1 MKAPFPYFGGKRT
14 VAHLIWQALGE
25 VKQYVEPFCGSAAV
39 LLACPSP
46 ASLEVIGDQSCYVAN
61 FWRAVK
67 FRSGEVAGWAD
78 YPVSHIDLAARHAWL
93 TQPERVG
100 RLIASLLD
108 PEWPG
113 DAQIAGWWV
122 WGQCA
127 WIGSGWCEKPV
138 QASVGSKKPHVS
150 NAERG
155 VQSQIPHVGDAGM
168 GIQSKIPHVGDAGR
182 VVQGAA
188 ATARGE
194 HIRQIM
200 VALARRLE
208 DVRVIHGAW
217 DRCLNMHYGDGGRR
231 AGVLLDPPYAAYER
245 LYRHAE
251 PVAHEC
257 AGWAAGNGHARVVLC
272 GHAGDYDDLLPAGWR
287 IVRWSRGRLT
297 YGGGKTT
304 DAEALYLSPACA
316 PVDGEEP
323 LRSVSVQVP
332 DWDDEE
338 YVLTPRVR

>member
-1 MKAPFPYFGGKRT
+1 MTLKAPFPYHFGGKRT
-14 VAHLIWQALGE
+14 VAHLVWQALGD
-25 VKQYVEPFCGSAAV
+25 VKQYIEPFCGSAAV

-67 FRSGEVAGWAD
+67 FRPAEVASWAD

-100 RLIASLLD
+100 RLTASLLD

-113 DAQIAGWWV
+113 DAQVAGWWV

-138 QASVGSKKPHVS
+138 QASVGAQKPFLNH
-150 NAERG
+150 AG
-155 VQSQIPHVGDAGM
+155 MGIQSQIPHVGNAGR
-168 GIQSKIPHVGDAGR
+168 GIQAGAE
-182 VVQGAA
+182 GG
-188 ATARGE
+188 RGE
-194 HIRQIM
+194 HIGR
-200 VALARRLE
+200 VVAALARRLE
-208 DVRVIHGAW
+208 DVRVVHGAW

-257 AGWAAGNGHARVVLC
+257 ARWAAGNGHARVVLC
-272 GHAGDYDDLLPAGWR
+272 GHAGDYDDLLPVGWR

-323 LRSVSVQVP
+323 LRSVSVPV
-332 DWDDEE
+332 DWDEE
-338 YVLTPRVR
+338 GYVLTPRVR

>member
-14 VAHLIWQALGE
+14 VSHIVWQAMGE
-25 VKQYVEPFCGSAAV
+25 VKQYIEPFCGSAAV

-46 ASLEVIGDQSCYVAN
+46 ASLEVVGDQSCYVAN

-67 FRSGEVAGWAD
+67 FRPSEVAGWAD

-93 TQPERVG
+93 TQPERVA
-100 RLIASLLD
+100 RLVASLLD

-127 WIGSGWCEKPV
+127 WIGSGWCEKPI
-138 QASVGSKKPHVS
+138 ALTSTG
-150 NAERG
+150 
-155 VQSQIPHVGDAGM
+155 
-168 GIQSKIPHVGDAGR
+168 SKIPHVGDAGR
-182 VVQGAA
+182 GVQSQIPHVSNAGQGIQAAA

-200 VALARRLE
+200 VALAQRLE

-217 DRCLNMHYGDGGRR
+217 DRCLNMHYGDKGRR

-245 LYRHAE
+245 LYRHAT

-257 AGWAAGNGHARVVLC
+257 ARWAAENGHARVVLC

-297 YGGGKTT
+297 YGGAKTK
-304 DAEALYLSPACA
+304 DMEALYLSPACL
-316 PVDGEEP
+316 PVDGEES

-332 DWDDEE
+332 DWDEE
-338 YVLTPRVR
+338 EDYVLTPRTR